1 MGSLWAHF
9 LFHTVSLLKMAA
21 VKKHKYRDRKLAE
34 GNCEILGQF
43 EMLAVLERFT
53 S

>member
-1 MGSLWAHF
+1 MGALSFPHRI
-9 LFHTVSLLKMAA
+9 TPKDGSG
-21 VKKHKYRDRKLAE
+21 KKAQNRNRELAE

-53 S
+53 C

>member
-1 MGSLWAHF
+1 MHF

-21 VKKHKYRDRKLAE
+21 VKKHKNRNREFAE

-43 EMLAVLERFT
+43 EMLVVLERFT
-53 S
+53 C